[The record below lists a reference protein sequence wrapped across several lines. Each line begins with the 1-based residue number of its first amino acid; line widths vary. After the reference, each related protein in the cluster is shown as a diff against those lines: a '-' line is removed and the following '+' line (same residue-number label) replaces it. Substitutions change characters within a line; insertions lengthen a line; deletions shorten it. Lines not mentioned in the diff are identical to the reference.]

1 MSARG
6 HSKVDPV
13 SSMNMVGTSAPQAIN
28 GADGDP
34 NAIATSKWFPIGRP
48 RYPTV
53 GMGTTEAEAQAQVQA
68 RDSGCSGHDTM
79 LVVDGAS
86 SAHHLSPSCVPVA
99 CYRAHLGTSKY
110 NHALSLLV
118 PQAANLFA
126 TGAGSRQAA
135 GCHADAASG

>member
-13 SSMNMVGTSAPQAIN
+13 SSMNVVGTSAPEAIN

-34 NAIATSKWFPIGRP
+34 NAIATDKYFPLGRL
-48 RYPTV
+48 RSPTV
-53 GMGTTEAEAQAQVQA
+53 GMGTTEAQAQAQA
-68 RDSGCSGHDTM
+68 RGGGCSGHDTM

-110 NHALSLLV
+110 NHASSLFV
-118 PQAANLFA
+118 PWAANLFA
-126 TGAGSRQAA
+126 TGDGSREPAS
-135 GCHADAASG
+135 CHADAASG